1 MLNRRHIRVKILQ
14 TIYAMHQSGSEELEK
29 EEKFLFSSLE
39 SIQNLYLIMVSVLME
54 IRRKEEE
61 FLEIAAKKHL
71 ATEKDKNPNK
81 KFIKNRVL
89 VSLDKNNLL
98 ADNLEKFKIINWKQN
113 DDMILLLL
121 EETKK
126 SKLYLDYLASK
137 ENSFE
142 EDKQFVAKLFEEVI
156 ATNDK
161 LFDYLEDFRLTWVDD
176 IPLVNTM
183 FLKQLKTLEESNLF
197 ILGIPT
203 LYKDAEDKDFA
214 KDLFRKTVLNEQ
226 DLAKEYLDRTPNWD
240 PERISE
246 IDTIMLKMAI
256 CEFLRFPSI
265 PIKVTINEY
274 LEIAKEYAT
283 PKSSI
288 FINGI
293 LDNLVKEYQKTNKL
307 NKTGRG
313 LM

>member
-39 SIQNLYLIMVSVLME
+39 SIQNLYLIMVSALME

-156 ATNDK
+156 ATNEK

-203 LYKDAEDKDFA
+203 LFKDAEDKDFA